1 MRTKCVRAAWSFA
14 LCLSVALT
22 ACDDENNENDGP
34 VVPPPVD
41 ESIDLTASE
50 AYANC
55 FIVTEADE
63 YRFATR
69 KVDGSDVEGIVS
81 VDWLWSTKNAAG
93 NPLVSEVSYKDGIVH
108 FTSDGTEGNTVLAA
122 FDAKGEVIWSWHLW
136 MTDQPELFAYDEGG
150 ELMDRNLG
158 ATSALEA
165 DGAASFGLLYQWGR
179 KDPFY
184 GGEKNEDSGD
194 GVFLRARESTIVNP
208 AHASLA
214 WIAVQC
220 DEQVGTVAYAT
231 AHPTT
236 FLFNSPNGNKDW
248 LFTGEDALW
257 DNAGKKTNYDPCPAG
272 YRVPDQAAWG
282 NISSYN
288 VDDGRRLRNDGML
301 AAYGGRFECRDVLY
315 DVRHLC
321 NGKIRFQQSVGL
333 VGSLPENEL
342 IRRSRNRP
350 DHIHPFYT
358 PAAIVRREFFRD
370 EASIRRPKS
379 GIQGCA
385 PVLRGHSPISMSRT
399 SAPSTTKRSA
409 VRTLWMP

>member
-55 FIVTEADE
+55 FIVTEDDE

-165 DGAASFGLLYQWGR
+165 DGAASFGYSINGDA
-179 KDPFY
+179 KIPFTAA
-184 GGEKNEDSGD
+184 K
-194 GVFLRARESTIVNP
+194 RTKIR
-208 AHASLA
+208 
-214 WIAVQC
+214 
-220 DEQVGTVAYAT
+220 AT
-231 AHPTT
+231 ASSCGH
-236 FLFNSPNGNKDW
+236 GN
-248 LFTGEDALW
+248 
-257 DNAGKKTNYDPCPAG
+257 
-272 YRVPDQAAWG
+272 
-282 NISSYN
+282 
-288 VDDGRRLRNDGML
+288 
-301 AAYGGRFECRDVLY
+301 
-315 DVRHLC
+315 
-321 NGKIRFQQSVGL
+321 
-333 VGSLPENEL
+333 
-342 IRRSRNRP
+342 RRS
-350 DHIHPFYT
+350 
-358 PAAIVRREFFRD
+358 
-370 EASIRRPKS
+370 SIRLMHRWH
-379 GIQGCA
+379 G
-385 PVLRGHSPISMSRT
+385 SPCSATSR
-399 SAPSTTKRSA
+399 
-409 VRTLWMP
+409 

>member
-1 MRTKCVRAAWSFA
+1 MRKKCVRAAWSFA
-14 LCLSVALT
+14 LCLSVALA

-158 ATSALEA
+158 ATSALEET
-165 DGAASFGLLYQWGR
+165 GGLLRPPSMGTQR
-179 KDPFY
+179 SFY

-194 GVFLRARESTIVNP
+194 GRLPCGHGESTIVNP

-214 WIAVQC
+214 A
-220 DEQVGTVAYAT
+220 D
-231 AHPTT
+231 
-236 FLFNSPNGNKDW
+236 
-248 LFTGEDALW
+248 
-257 DNAGKKTNYDPCPAG
+257 
-272 YRVPDQAAWG
+272 
-282 NISSYN
+282 
-288 VDDGRRLRNDGML
+288 
-301 AAYGGRFECRDVLY
+301 
-315 DVRHLC
+315 
-321 NGKIRFQQSVGL
+321 
-333 VGSLPENEL
+333 
-342 IRRSRNRP
+342 RRSA
-350 DHIHPFYT
+350 T
-358 PAAIVRREFFRD
+358 
-370 EASIRRPKS
+370 
-379 GIQGCA
+379 
-385 PVLRGHSPISMSRT
+385 SR
-399 SAPSTTKRSA
+399 
-409 VRTLWMP
+409 